1 MKSNRL
7 SLRKSSLTISLSVLF
22 FSAASMLASTASS
35 DEKADMAKLQKE
47 ITELQG
53 ELKKVQGTRS
63 NVQQDLQKNEVQMGE
78 VQKKIEKIQND
89 INEQNKQIN
98 NLHKERDELQRAREK
113 QQKQAAEQVR
123 AAYELGQQPQ
133 FKVFLNQES
142 PERISRMM
150 KYHSYFMAAH
160 AEKMKTYLAT
170 IEQLTT
176 LEPEIAQKTEQLHNI
191 KEELDKEQ
199 QQLASAQAQRKETL
213 AKINSTISSK
223 DRELQDMLEDRRQLQ
238 NLLQKVTRATTS
250 LAAAPSYVPLPSSG
264 EKFSSRKGR
273 LPWPAQG
280 RIAHSFGSNQ
290 VEGQLQW
297 NGILINANSGQQVV
311 AVHYGRVVFADYF
324 RGQGLLVIVDH
335 GEGYLTLYAH
345 NQHLLKKAGDPVK
358 AGEIIASVGNSG
370 GQNENGLYFE
380 IRFQG
385 KAIDPTTWLARG

>member
-1 MKSNRL
+1 MFPRRL
-7 SLRKSSLTISLSVLF
+7 LAYRLLPRVLL
-22 FSAASMLASTASS
+22 SAALVFSPSVFS
-35 DEKADMAKLQKE
+35 DEKSDMAKLQKE
-47 ITELQG
+47 IGELQS
-53 ELKKVQGTRS
+53 ELKKVQGARS
-63 NVQQDLQKNEVQMGE
+63 NVQQDLQKNEEQMSAL
-78 VQKKIEKIQND
+78 QKKVENIQQD

-98 NLHKERDELQRAREK
+98 NLQKERDNLQKARAK
-113 QQKQAAEQVR
+113 QQKQAADQVR

-160 AEKMKTYLAT
+160 ADKIKTYLDT
-170 IEQLTT
+170 ITQLTA
-176 LEPEIAQKTEQLHNI
+176 LEPEIAQKTEDLR
-191 KEELDKEQ
+191 KVKEQ
-199 QQLASAQAQRKETL
+199 LDNQQQEIVAAQTQRKQTL

-238 NLLQKVTRATTS
+238 SLLQKVTRATNS
-250 LAAAPSYVPLPSSG
+250 LAAAPSYVPLPNAG

-273 LPWPAQG
+273 LPWPTQG
-280 RIAHSFGSNQ
+280 RIGHKFGSSQ

-345 NQHLLKKAGDPVK
+345 NQLLHKKAGDPVK
-358 AGEIIASVGNSG
+358 AGEVISSVGNSG
-370 GQNENGLYFE
+370 GQSDNGLYFE

-385 KAIDPTTWLARG
+385 KAIDPAIWLARA